1 MSCEQM
7 GEMMS
12 GMMGQMGGNMMWGGG
27 WFGLIFLAVILVV
40 GLAVAFAIAR
50 RPAAPSGD
58 DAHEILR
65 RRFARGEITA
75 EEFEAAKKT
84 IG

>member
-1 MSCEQM
+1 MAEI
-7 GEMMS
+7 S

-27 WFGLIFLAVILVV
+27 WFGLIFLAVLLVV

-50 RPAAPSGD
+50 RPSAPSGD

-65 RRFARGEITA
+65 RRFARGEMTA
-75 EEFEAAKKT
+75 EEFEAARKT
-84 IG
+84 LG

>member
-1 MSCEQM
+1 M

-27 WFGLIFLAVILVV
+27 WFGLIFLAVMLVV

-50 RPAAPSGD
+50 RPTAPSGD
-58 DAHEILR
+58 DAHEMLR
-65 RRFARGEITA
+65 RRFARGEMTA
-75 EEFEAAKKT
+75 EEFEAARKT
-84 IG
+84 LG

>member
-1 MSCEQM
+1 M

-27 WFGLIFLAVILVV
+27 WFGLIFLAVLLVV

-50 RPAAPSGD
+50 RPSAPSGD

-65 RRFARGEITA
+65 RRFARGEMTA
-75 EEFEAAKKT
+75 EEFEAARKT
-84 IG
+84 LG